1 MVLWDTVSHDRR
13 EWYLLLAQW
22 EWGAVSGTGVGMS
35 TDEVLFSTVGS
46 SDGTGDGLVYLLV
59 DLMYLV
65 RW

>member
-35 TDEVLFSTVGS
+35 TDEVLVCSMVWCS
-46 SDGTGDGLVYLLV
+46 P
-59 DLMYLV
+59 
-65 RW
+65 RWEVVMVLEMV